1 MSEAK
6 TGMFIYPF
14 FWFMNRLI
22 STSQQIKSVVRWF
35 FPILQFNCGRDVSSQ
50 YFIST
55 KMQDCPHFWPPYL
68 SSERSSGNKK
78 SPTLLL
84 TKDISLQ
91 IYSTVKDSQLTCN
104 STTAKANL
112 VSCSFAGWS
121 AALMNREI
129 LKKCISSNVLK
140 FSFAII
146 MSHHECMWACSYK
159 S

>member
-14 FWFMNRLI
+14 FLI
-22 STSQQIKSVVRWF
+22 YESFNLNLSADKERGEMI

-91 IYSTVKDSQLTCN
+91 IYSTVKDSVESSPAIRRRPKQTL
-104 STTAKANL
+104 SLARL
-112 VSCSFAGWS
+112 PAG
-121 AALMNREI
+121 RPR
-129 LKKCISSNVLK
+129 
-140 FSFAII
+140 
-146 MSHHECMWACSYK
+146 
-159 S
+159 